1 MNKKPFYILT
11 IVVFLIGAFVTVNG
25 LQEHSSAGE
34 LADYYKPI
42 IRKDCGSGD
51 YSCMSDIFGDA
62 LENTRENIAFKNQ
75 IESRATKSI
84 IFGLVLVILSV
95 FGFVYVNKKLE

>member
-1 MNKKPFYILT
+1 MNKKPFYVLI
-11 IVVFLIGAFVTVNG
+11 IVVFLIGAFVTVSG

-34 LADYYKPI
+34 TADYYKPVV
-42 IRKDCGSGD
+42 RKDCGSSD

-62 LENTRENIAFKNQ
+62 LENARENIAFKNQ

-84 IFGLVLVILSV
+84 IFGLILVILSI
-95 FGFVYVNKKLE
+95 FGFVYLNKKLE